1 MEVDISSSRLV
12 DDEKTW
18 SIQLC
23 VHLAI
28 GAPSYLHARLTTLS
42 VSVAISKCRQLL
54 MVDCSCCHSVR
65 TFAFTLIRV
74 HRRTEE
80 RSIRLQVWG
89 FRFRCDVKVHVRL
102 PAEIWQ
108 LVSLSHRGNIT
119 GR

>member
-1 MEVDISSSRLV
+1 MVDSALR
-12 DDEKTW
+12 T
-18 SIQLC
+18 
-23 VHLAI
+23 
-28 GAPSYLHARLTTLS
+28 PSYWCPILLACAAHNS
-42 VSVAISKCRQLL
+42 VYVCGYLEMLAAAD
-54 MVDCSCCHSVR
+54 VDCSCRHSVR

-89 FRFRCDVKVHVRL
+89 FRFRCDVKMHVRL

>member
-54 MVDCSCCHSVR
+54 MVDC
-65 TFAFTLIRV
+65 
-74 HRRTEE
+74 
-80 RSIRLQVWG
+80 
-89 FRFRCDVKVHVRL
+89 HVAI
-102 PAEIWQ
+102 P
-108 LVSLSHRGNIT
+108 
-119 GR
+119 